1 MTAQPLQTHPRPEHV
16 SRPPAA
22 ALRKAERG
30 AALLETALAL
40 PMVLLVAVGIF
51 EFGRAYQTW
60 QVVTNAAREA
70 ARVAVLPGGNLAIAT
85 ERAKDYLESGQLPRW
100 ESASVSLTPVTL
112 DLGGGVTAAASSVT
126 VTYPFEFIVLQP
138 VARLV
143 VAGSTLGGA
152 FAMNTTAVMRNE

>member
-1 MTAQPLQTHPRPEHV
+1 MTAKALQIKR
-16 SRPPAA
+16 
-22 ALRKAERG
+22 ERG

-70 ARVAVLPGGNLAIAT
+70 ARVAVLPNGSLAVAT
-85 ERAKDYLESGQLPRW
+85 ERAQQYLQAGQLPAA
-100 ESASVSLTPVTL
+100 EDATVALTPVTL
-112 DLGGGVTAAASSVT
+112 DLGSGISVAASSIT

-138 VARLV
+138 VAQLV
-143 VAGSTLGGA
+143 VSGTTLGA
-152 FAMNTTAVMRNE
+152 PFAMTTTAVMRNE

>member
-1 MTAQPLQTHPRPEHV
+1 MTPQALQI
-16 SRPPAA
+16 
-22 ALRKAERG
+22 RKAETG
-30 AALLETALAL
+30 AALLETALVL
-40 PMVLLVAVGIF
+40 PLVLLVSVGIF

-70 ARVAVLPGGNLAIAT
+70 ARVAVLPNGSLAVAR
-85 ERAKDYLESGQLPRW
+85 ERARDYLESGQLPR
-100 ESASVSLTPVTL
+100 AADANVTLTPVTL

-143 VAGSTLGGA
+143 VSGSTLGGA

>member
-1 MTAQPLQTHPRPEHV
+1 MTPLALQ
-16 SRPPAA
+16 
-22 ALRKAERG
+22 LRKERG

-70 ARVAVLPGGNLAIAT
+70 ARVAVLPNGNLAIAT
-85 ERAKDYLESGQLPRW
+85 TRAQAYMQAGQLP
-100 ESASVSLTPVTL
+100 EANAATVTL
-112 DLGGGVTAAASSVT
+112 DPVSLDLGSGVTVAASNVT

-138 VARLV
+138 IAELV
-143 VAGSTLGGA
+143 VSGSTLGQP
-152 FAMNTTAVMRNE
+152 FAMTSTAVMRNE

>member
-1 MTAQPLQTHPRPEHV
+1 MRTVTSHLNGQ
-16 SRPPAA
+16 
-22 ALRKAERG
+22 RG

-40 PMVLLVAVGIF
+40 PLVLLVAVGIF

-70 ARVAVLPGGNLAIAT
+70 ARVAVVPGGGIGVAT
-85 ERAKDYLESGQLPRW
+85 ERARAYLRSGQLTKADA
-100 ESASVSLTPVTL
+100 ASVSLDAVTL
-112 DLGGGVTAAASSVT
+112 DLGGGVSAAASSVT

-143 VAGSTLGGA
+143 TDGSTVGAA
-152 FAMNTTAVMRNE
+152 FAMNATAVMRNE

>member
-1 MTAQPLQTHPRPEHV
+1 MTPKALQIR
-16 SRPPAA
+16 RQ
-22 ALRKAERG
+22 RG

-70 ARVAVLPGGNLAIAT
+70 ARVAVLPNGNLSTAT
-85 ERAKDYLESGQLPRW
+85 ERARQYMESGQLP
-100 ESASVSLTPVTL
+100 EADAATVTLTPVTL
-112 DLGGGVTAAASSVT
+112 DLGGGVTAAASNVT
-126 VTYPFEFIVLQP
+126 VSYPFEFIVLQP

-143 VAGSTLGGA
+143 VSGSTLGA
-152 FAMNTTAVMRNE
+152 PFAMTTTAVMRNE

>member
-1 MTAQPLQTHPRPEHV
+1 MTPLALQ
-16 SRPPAA
+16 
-22 ALRKAERG
+22 LRKERG

-70 ARVAVLPGGNLAIAT
+70 ARVAVLPNGNLAIAT
-85 ERAKDYLESGQLPRW
+85 ARAQAYLQAGQLP
-100 ESASVSLTPVTL
+100 EADAATVTLDPVSL
-112 DLGGGVTAAASSVT
+112 DLGGGVTAAASNVT

-138 VARLV
+138 IAELV
-143 VAGSTLGGA
+143 VSGSTLGQP
-152 FAMNTTAVMRNE
+152 FAMSSTAVMRNE

>member
-1 MTAQPLQTHPRPEHV
+1 MTPM
-16 SRPPAA
+16 
-22 ALRKAERG
+22 ALHIRKAEKG
-30 AALLETALAL
+30 AALLETALVL
-40 PMVLLVAVGIF
+40 PLVLLVSVGIF
-51 EFGRAYQTW
+51 EFGRAFQTW

-70 ARVAVLPGGNLAIAT
+70 ARVAVLPNGSLAVAR
-85 ERAKDYLESGQLPRW
+85 ERARDYLESGQLPR
-100 ESASVSLTPVTL
+100 AADAAVSLTPITL

-143 VAGSTLGGA
+143 VSGSTVGGA

>member
-1 MTAQPLQTHPRPEHV
+1 MTAR
-16 SRPPAA
+16 
-22 ALRKAERG
+22 ALHFKTERG

-70 ARVAVLPGGNLAIAT
+70 ARVAVLPNGNLAIAT
-85 ERAKDYLESGQLPRW
+85 ARAQAYMQAGQLPAA
-100 ESASVSLTPVTL
+100 EDATVTLTPVSL
-112 DLGGGVTAAASSVT
+112 DLGSGVTVAASNIT

-138 VARLV
+138 IAQLV
-143 VAGSTLGGA
+143 VSGSTLGQS
-152 FAMNTTAVMRNE
+152 FAMTTTAVMRNE

>member
-1 MTAQPLQTHPRPEHV
+1 MHPCKHADDLARPSAV
-16 SRPPAA
+16 TVA
-22 ALRKAERG
+22 KAERG

-70 ARVAVLPGGNLAIAT
+70 ARVAVLPNGNLSTAT

-100 ESASVSLTPVTL
+100 DSASVSLTPVTL
-112 DLGGGVTAAASSVT
+112 DLGGGVSVAASSVT

-143 VAGSTLGGA
+143 VGGSTLGGA